1 MSYPVT
7 FADLSTVFAMLSDI
21 AANIATALDAE
32 YSPAERARVADEGAL
47 LKRAFDQW
55 KVTPFASTREL
66 REAMQHPDP
75 ANVRIGMVTA
85 SSTNLLSRPRQNDE
99 LDVPVLHQ
107 EVLTGLLNI
116 TEEAV
121 RDEHFITYVRGM
133 DAAAAEVREKG
144 AQVAFLLDPTPI
156 DDMARIAF
164 NGGVMPQ
171 KSTDFFPKLL
181 TGITIYKL

>member
-1 MSYPVT
+1 
-7 FADLSTVFAMLSDI
+7 
-21 AANIATALDAE
+21 
-32 YSPAERARVADEGAL
+32 

-55 KVTPFASTREL
+55 QVTTFASTAEL
-66 REAMQHPDP
+66 KAAMHQPDP
-75 ANVRIGMVTA
+75 QNVRIGMVT
-85 SSTNLLSRPRQNDE
+85 SSGAHVLSRPRKKDE

-121 RDEHFITYVRGM
+121 REEHFITYVRGI
-133 DAAAAEVREKG
+133 AAAIAEVREKG